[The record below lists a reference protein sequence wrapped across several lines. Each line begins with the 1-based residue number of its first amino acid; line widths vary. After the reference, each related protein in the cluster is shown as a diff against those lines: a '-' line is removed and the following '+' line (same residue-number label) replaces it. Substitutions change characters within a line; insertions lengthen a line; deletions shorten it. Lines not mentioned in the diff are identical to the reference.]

1 MWLRDFLPKEIL
13 NARILLFNHNTRW
26 RTNAV
31 SKTLKDHG
39 DDLLR
44 ALRSVSKTPEV

>member
-1 MWLRDFLPKEIL
+1 MWLRDFLPKEDL

-26 RTNAV
+26 QTNAV

-39 DDLLR
+39 NDLLG
-44 ALRSVSKTPEV
+44 ALRVVRQAPEV